1 MEQKGEF
8 RNDSIHIF
16 SIDLRQTCQGDSMVK
31 GHSFQQMML
40 EQTVM
45 CGRQDSKNVSL
56 RLITLIIQK
65 VI

>member
-1 MEQKGEF
+1 
-8 RNDSIHIF
+8 
-16 SIDLRQTCQGDSMVK
+16 MVK